1 MIPVL
6 AVSFVEAVNLVAAVI
21 GLFAIAFLVV
31 YVARPDRDR
40 EAEDDAREHYDRTG
54 SWPDEG

>member
-6 AVSFVEAVNLVAAVI
+6 AVSLVEAVNLVAAVI

-40 EAEDDAREHYDRTG
+40 EAEDDARSFYDRTG
-54 SWPDEG
+54 RWPDD

>member
-6 AVSFVEAVNLVAAVI
+6 AVSIVEAVNLVAAVI

-40 EAEDDAREHYDRTG
+40 DAEDEARAFYDRHG
-54 SWPDEG
+54 HWPDER